1 MNSNVFPIVAIF
13 VSAGGL
19 QALESLLAGLP
30 RNPGLALV
38 VVMQGKWSSDASL
51 NEVLSAQASFP
62 VVCAGHG
69 MAVQADTAYIISP
82 SQSMKIEHGLL
93 RLTSSADE
101 VLKPHPFDRFL
112 RSLAVDRGPCAAC
125 VMLSGAGLDGIA
137 GLRAI
142 RAAGGVCLILE
153 GAEIQDGLPRK
164 AVQSGLADFV
174 LPAASMGG
182 TLLDLVSCR
191 TRSRQGSQ
199 NDGPRLPDD
208 AQSLAAI
215 ISAVQ
220 QAAGQ
225 DFSQYKHSTL
235 LRRTHKRM
243 LAVGAATLQDYAR
256 LVATDE
262 DEARALKDDLLIG
275 VTRFFRD
282 HEAFDLLARR
292 VLPEVLARSPQD
304 DLVRIWC
311 VGCSTGEEAYSVA
324 MLFLE
329 HMEQTEDKRGLQVF
343 ATDADFEGIEAARA
357 GIYSAAAA
365 ADIGEQRRRRFFM
378 PEGEYFR
385 VLPKLRDSIVFAVQ
399 DLLRDPPI
407 MRIDLIV
414 CRNMLIY
421 LDSPAQ
427 KVAAQIF
434 FQSLHPGGFLLL
446 GPSETL
452 GGCGE
457 LFQVEDKK
465 WKLFKRRPSA
475 TLPKGA
481 LLTMPVRRIA
491 SIGSEQR
498 VQLKPAEDLG
508 LTLLRTLAR
517 RYGRPALLVGERN
530 EILHSF
536 GDLGPY
542 LSFPEGEPTNSLF
555 RTARPFLR
563 PHLRAALHKC
573 RKDGVPVA
581 LEDLHDDGSATPRFR
596 LTVSPL
602 EADGS
607 PGVLL
612 VVFEA
617 SERREESETLDQVR
631 IAPTALGSN
640 ELVRR
645 LEDQLRVTGEEL
657 QDMLARHE
665 STHEE
670 LSAANEEL
678 ISMNEELQSSNEE
691 LESSQEELQ
700 AMNEELYA
708 LNTELQAKVAE
719 LADLNSDI
727 ENLFRSTEI
736 ATIFLDQRLSIKRFT
751 PRATDIFHLR
761 QEDRGRPL
769 FQLASLLESGQEDA
783 LAEDCRRALTELAS
797 IEKEV
802 RSKPGRTFHVRISPY
817 HSLANVIEGLVL
829 IFVDITERKAM
840 EEELRQHRDELERLV
855 AERTNEL
862 ATANAALTDLLADVE
877 TARNEAQQ
885 RAREL
890 DAAISSMT
898 EGIMLFDQDKRLV
911 KINQVAQDMFG
922 YTTEMLALSLK
933 DRAGP
938 LLAETLDGQPVVFD
952 SLPIMRAFGGETVR
966 DMEIKYGIPG
976 RSEPLYASVSAA
988 PVQLPDGRQIGA
1000 IVTFADIGQR
1010 IEADRLLRAS
1020 EERFRATFEQA
1031 AVGIAHRGPGGVFIQ
1046 MNDRYC
1052 EIVGRSREELLDLKS
1067 QDITHPDDVDE
1078 DFELTGRLM
1087 SGQID
1092 TYSREKRYLRKDDS
1106 PAWVSLSV
1114 SLVKGPDGEPAYA
1127 IAVVQDISARK
1138 QAEERAES
1146 VAKFPEQNPYPVLRF
1161 DRNGTLLYANKAS
1174 RLLVGSPE
1182 SPLEKTSGDLLETI
1196 RQAVRMGQRRD
1207 MEVFLDGSAYLLAI
1221 APIPDQDYVN
1231 VYGMDVTALTR
1242 VQNALRESQADLD
1255 RAQTVAQTGSWR
1267 LDIRRNELIWS
1278 DETYRLFGIPHGTP
1292 LTYELFLSRVHPD
1305 DREQV
1310 ATKWT
1315 AAIQGEAYD
1324 IEHRIV
1330 VAGAVKWVREV
1341 AELEFDGKGELLGGF
1356 GTVQDITDRKRMEQE
1371 LILAKEKAEQRAR
1384 IEERLAQAAQD
1395 LSTARDLESIMTV
1408 VRTSTRELTGADGVS
1423 FVLRDG
1429 DKCFYADE
1437 DAIEPLWKGQRFPME
1452 MCISGWVMLNR
1463 QTAVIKDIYADP
1475 RIPMDTYRPT
1485 FVKSLAMVP
1494 VRSANP
1500 VAAIGAYWAA
1510 EHNPEPDAVRFLQ
1523 SLADLASVAMDN
1535 VRLYD
1540 ELRQWADALEA
1551 QKEVAE
1557 QATRAKSEFLAN
1569 MSHEIRTPMNG
1580 ILGMNELALMRVSD
1594 SQAREYLLLAKKSG
1608 LALLDIIN
1616 DILDLSKIEAG
1627 KIALDQEPFDLRD
1640 VLDSTLKPLSLGADE
1655 KGLHIHHTLE
1665 DCAPQRLI
1673 GDKGRLRQV
1682 LTNLVSNAVKFSDQ
1696 GVVRVTVSNNGEA
1709 SSPDRTQL
1717 LFTVADQGIGIPPD
1731 KLASIFESFAQLKSS
1746 AHIKYGGTGLGLT
1759 ICRQLVELMGGS
1771 IWAESEVGKGS
1782 TFFFTIE
1789 CDVAQEVEPKA
1800 ETGRPQKA
1808 LLKRRLKVLLAED
1821 NKVNQLL
1828 AMELLRRKGHSVSLA
1843 ENGREALDKLSVD
1856 SFDLVLMDVLMPE
1869 MDGDEAAKRIR
1880 AGEAGDPK
1888 IPIVALTAY
1897 ALKGDREKLLDA
1909 GMDDYLSKPID
1920 LEEFDQVL
1928 ERLFTTND

>member
-1 MNSNVFPIVAIF
+1 MNSSVFPIVAIF

-38 VVMQGKWSSDASL
+38 IVMQGKWGSNSSL
-51 NEVLSAQASFP
+51 NGILSAQDRFP

-69 MAVQADTAYIISP
+69 MAVQADTAYVISP
-82 SQSMKIEHGLL
+82 SQAMKIEHGLL
-93 RLTSSADE
+93 RLTSSPE
-101 VLKPHPFDRFL
+101 EIPKPHPFDRFL
-112 RSLAVDRGPCAAC
+112 RSLAVDRGPHAAC
-125 VMLSGAGLDGIA
+125 VMLSDTGLDGVA
-137 GLRAI
+137 GMRAV
-142 RAAGGVCLILE
+142 RAAGGLCLILE
-153 GAEIQDGLPRK
+153 GAENQAGLSRK
-164 AVQSGLADFV
+164 AVQSGLADLV
-174 LPAASMGG
+174 LPAADMGG

-191 TRSRQGSQ
+191 TRGRQGSR
-199 NDGPRLPDD
+199 NDGPPLSED
-208 AQSLAAI
+208 AQSLSAI
-215 ISAVQ
+215 ILAVQ
-220 QAAGQ
+220 QATGQ

-235 LRRTHKRM
+235 IRRTHKRM

-256 LVATDE
+256 LVGTDAE
-262 DEARALKDDLLIG
+262 EAKALKDDLLIG

-282 HEAFDLLARR
+282 PEAFDLLARLA
-292 VLPEVLARSPQD
+292 LPEILARSPQD
-304 DLVRIWC
+304 DSVRIWC

-329 HMEQTEDKRGLQVF
+329 HMEQTGDKRGLQVF

-357 GIYSAAAA
+357 GIYPAAAA
-365 ADIGEQRRRRFFM
+365 ADIEEKRRRRFFM
-378 PEGEYFR
+378 PEGEHFR
-385 VLPKLRDSIVFAVQ
+385 VLPKLRDSVVFAMQ

-465 WKLFKRRPSA
+465 WKLFKRRPAA

-491 SIGSEQR
+491 STGSEQR
-498 VQLKPAEDLG
+498 IQLKPAEDLG

-542 LSFPEGEPTNSLF
+542 LGFPEGEPTNALF

-573 RKDGVPVA
+573 RKDGAPVA
-581 LEDLHDDGSATPRFR
+581 LEDLHDDGSAAQRFR

-607 PGVLL
+607 PGLLL

-617 SERREESETLDQVR
+617 CERREEGESLDQGR
-631 IAPTALGSN
+631 IAPVTLGRN

-736 ATIFLDQRLSIKRFT
+736 ATIFLDQRFSIKRFT

-769 FQLASLLESGQEDA
+769 FQLACLLESGQEDA
-783 LAEDCRRALTELAS
+783 LAEDCRRALTELAC
-797 IEKEV
+797 IGKEV
-802 RSKPGRTFHVRISPY
+802 RSKHGRTFQARISPY
-817 HSLANVIEGLVL
+817 RSLANTVEGVVL

-855 AERTNEL
+855 AERTAEL
-862 ATANAALTDLLADVE
+862 ATANSALTDLLADVE

-885 RAREL
+885 RAWEL

-898 EGIMLFDQDKRLV
+898 EGIMLFDQDMRLL

-922 YTTEMLALSLK
+922 YTLAMLTLPLK

-938 LLAETLDGQPVVFD
+938 LRAETLDGQPVVFD
-952 SLPIMRAFGGETVR
+952 SLPIMRAFDGETVR
-966 DMEIKYGIPG
+966 DMEIKYSIPG
-976 RSEPLYASVSAA
+976 RSEPLFASVSAA

-1010 IEADRLLRAS
+1010 IKADKLLRAS

-1031 AVGIAHRGPGGVFIQ
+1031 AVGIAHRGPNGSFIQ
-1046 MNDRYC
+1046 LNDRYC
-1052 EIVGRSREELLDLKS
+1052 EIVGYSREELLRLTV
-1067 QDITHPDDVDE
+1067 QDITHPDDMGE
-1078 DFELTGRLM
+1078 DLELADRLM

-1092 TYSREKRYLRKDDS
+1092 TYTREKRYLRKDGS
-1106 PAWVSLSV
+1106 PVWVSLTI
-1114 SLVKGPDGEPAYA
+1114 SLVRDHDGGPAYA
-1127 IAVVQDISARK
+1127 IAVVQDLTAKK

-1146 VAKFPEQNPYPVLRF
+1146 LAKFPEQNPYPVLRF
-1161 DRNGTLLYANKAS
+1161 DRNGALLYANRAS

-1182 SPLEKTSGDLLETI
+1182 SPLEKTSIDLLESI
-1196 RQAVRMGQRRD
+1196 RQAAMMGERRD
-1207 MEVFLDGSAYLLAI
+1207 MEVFLDDSAYLLAI
-1221 APIPDQDYVN
+1221 APIPDQDCVN

-1255 RAQTVAQTGSWR
+1255 RAQAVAQTGSWR
-1267 LDIRRNELIWS
+1267 LDLRRNELIWS
-1278 DETYRLFGIPHGTP
+1278 DETYRLFGIPQRTP

-1305 DREQV
+1305 DREHV
-1310 ATKWT
+1310 NTKWT
-1315 AAIQGEAYD
+1315 AAARGDAYD

-1330 VAGAVKWVREV
+1330 VDGAVKWVREV

-1371 LILAKEKAEQRAR
+1371 LIRAKEKAEQ
-1384 IEERLAQAAQD
+1384 
-1395 LSTARDLESIMTV
+1395 
-1408 VRTSTRELTGADGVS
+1408 
-1423 FVLRDG
+1423 
-1429 DKCFYADE
+1429 
-1437 DAIEPLWKGQRFPME
+1437 
-1452 MCISGWVMLNR
+1452 
-1463 QTAVIKDIYADP
+1463 
-1475 RIPMDTYRPT
+1475 
-1485 FVKSLAMVP
+1485 
-1494 VRSANP
+1494 
-1500 VAAIGAYWAA
+1500 
-1510 EHNPEPDAVRFLQ
+1510 
-1523 SLADLASVAMDN
+1523 
-1535 VRLYD
+1535 
-1540 ELRQWADALEA
+1540 
-1551 QKEVAE
+1551 
-1557 QATRAKSEFLAN
+1557 ATKAKSEFLAN

-1580 ILGMNELALMRVSD
+1580 ILGMNELALMRVND
-1594 SQAREYLLLAKKSG
+1594 AQAREYLLLAKKSG

-1616 DILDLSKIEAG
+1616 DILDISKIEAG
-1627 KIALDQEPFDLRD
+1627 KIALDQEPFHLRE

-1655 KGLHIHHTLE
+1655 KGLRIHHTLE
-1665 DCAPQRLI
+1665 DCAPERLI

-1682 LTNLVSNAVKFSDQ
+1682 LTNLVSNAVKFSEQ
-1696 GVVRVTVSNNGEA
+1696 GVVRVTVRGNGEA

-1789 CDVAQEVEPKA
+1789 CDVAREEEPKA
-1800 ETGRPQKA
+1800 ETSPPQKA
-1808 LLKRRLKVLLAED
+1808 LRRRRLKVLLAED

-1828 AMELLRRKGHSVSLA
+1828 AMELLRRKGHTVTLA
-1843 ENGREALDKLSVD
+1843 ENVREALDKLSAG
-1856 SFDLVLMDVLMPE
+1856 SFDLVLMDELMPE

-1909 GMDDYLSKPID
+1909 GMDEYLSKPID
-1920 LEEFDQVL
+1920 LEELDRIL